1 MSLFIFLI
9 LSITEGAKKPP
20 VNGGFLTSFLITI
33 YEEADKFFRSK
44 NRHGPIEK
52 IYEKCRF

>member
-9 LSITEGAKKPP
+9 LSITEGAKKTPI
-20 VNGGFLTSFLITI
+20 NGGFLTSFLFTI
-33 YEEADKFFRSK
+33 YKEADEFFRSK
-44 NRHGPIEK
+44 NRYGPIEK

>member
-9 LSITEGAKKPP
+9 LSITEGAKKTP
-20 VNGGFLTSFLITI
+20 VTSFLITI

-44 NRHGPIEK
+44 NRYGPIEK